1 MSFYSVLPYYAI
13 IYFSVHVPV
22 ELLCIQR
29 QGHCCFGFVYPE
41 LGTVCAVAGL
51 CGKENTFSYYYS
63 RGCFYDINMSRPQ
76 TVFITSSELFP
87 SEDAIAFNL
96 GSVTYYPER
105 N

>member
-1 MSFYSVLPYYAI
+1 MFQWNCYVFKVRVTVVLVLYTQ
-13 IYFSVHVPV
+13 S
-22 ELLCIQR
+22 LGL
-29 QGHCCFGFVYPE
+29 FVQSPR
-41 LGTVCAVAGL
+41 L

-76 TVFITSSELFP
+76 TVFITSPELFP